1 MNNFKQ
7 TQSKQQGGFTI
18 TELVVGI
25 AMTMV
30 VSTMAL
36 QALVNSQQDFSEGR
50 TNIETGQK
58 LSSILDIIRRDVQQ
72 AGENISEASFPVI
85 QVTPDGARGSKVI
98 VYRSLQD
105 SLPVCTAVG
114 ANLGILAGSTVT
126 GIVTSANNNTNFTN
140 IYPSC
145 LSDAAPNYPLKQ
157 VAPAGTDSWDARRT
171 DAAAPATQG
180 VLHDG
185 AGNIQLFE
193 YTGNATGTQS
203 NSFGTSNTTSIST
216 NSFTASRN
224 FNLGSN
230 AYLIEKREYIVCN
243 NTLKVL
249 INLPD
254 SSSGA
259 CPTDSSNV
267 QTIATSIEAMDI
279 TTSLRTP
286 VAATP
291 GNPNPADLVTPGTL
305 NGAFPDPLANP
316 VQTWQNIQGI
326 AVMLKAKD
334 PKGRAFNTLSV
345 QEQAKLTVEGKFYP
359 RNILSAKRTR

>member
-7 TQSKQQGGFTI
+7 TPSKQQGGFTL

-85 QVTPDGARGSKVI
+85 RVTPDGASGSKVI
-98 VYRSLQD
+98 LYRALQD

-114 ANLGILAGSTVT
+114 ANPGILAGSTVT
-126 GIVTSANNNTNFTN
+126 EIVTSANNNTNFTN

-145 LSDAAPNYPLKQ
+145 LSDAGPNYPLKQ
-157 VAPAGTDSWDARRT
+157 VAPAGTDSWEARRT
-171 DAAAPATQG
+171 DAATPATKV

-185 AGNIQLFE
+185 AGNIQLFD
-193 YTGNATGTQS
+193 YTGNAIGTQS
-203 NSFGTSNTTSIST
+203 NNFGNSNTTSIST
-216 NSFTASRN
+216 SSFVASRN

-230 AYLIEKREYIVCN
+230 IYLIEKREYIVCN
-243 NTLKVL
+243 STLKVL

-254 SSSGA
+254 SGAAA
-259 CPTDSSNV
+259 CPTDGPDV
-267 QTIATSIEAMDI
+267 QTIATNIEAMDI
-279 TTSLRTP
+279 TTSIRTP
-286 VAATP
+286 VPATP
-291 GNPNPADLVTPGTL
+291 GNANPADLVTPGTL
-305 NGAFPDPLANP
+305 NGAFPDLVAN
-316 VQTWQNIQGI
+316 QTWQNIQGI
-326 AVMLKAKD
+326 AIMLKAKD
-334 PKGRAFNTLSV
+334 PKGRAFSTLST